1 MKQSIDRD
9 QFRDAFRD
17 YSRENHFSY
26 AGLSA
31 LFDYLEEYEDATGD
45 ELELDVIAICRGF
58 TEYENI
64 GEFQADYGTEYETIE
79 DIEEQ
84 TPVIMVNN
92 QSFIIQAFYQ

>member
-1 MKQSIDRD
+1 MKQSINRD

-17 YSRENHFSY
+17 YSREDNFSY

-31 LFDYLEEYEDATGD
+31 LFDYFEELEDDTGE
-45 ELELDVIAICRGF
+45 ELELDVIAICCEF

-64 GEFQADYGTEYETIE
+64 SEFQANYGTEYETIE
-79 DIEEQ
+79 DIEDQ

-92 QSFIIQAFYQ
+92 QSFIIQAF